1 MTDKSTRLAPERS
14 PDKPAELENEQ
25 LFELMIANV
34 RDYAIFM
41 LDPTGH
47 VATWNLGAERINGYR
62 ADEIIGKH
70 FSTFYPRV
78 DVEAGKCE
86 MELEVAAREGRFEDL
101 GWRVR
106 KDGSRFWANVV
117 ISAMRDAGGHLVG
130 FSKVTRDM
138 TDRKRAE
145 DETQA
150 RLEAEERYRYIV
162 ESVRDYAIFMLD
174 ATGHVA
180 TWNIGAERI
189 AGYKAEEIIGSHFSR
204 FYPQSDID
212 AGKCEMELRVA
223 TSEGR
228 FEDEGWR
235 LRKDG
240 TRYWSN
246 VVISAVR
253 DRNGN
258 LVGFSKVTRDL
269 TDRMRAEEE
278 RAARLAAEQANR
290 AKDEFLAMLGHEL
303 RNPMAPILTALQLLK
318 LRGEDTPL
326 KEHEIIE
333 RQVNHMKHLVDDL
346 LDVSRITKGKLEL
359 KKKPL
364 DLRMVLAKAIEIA
377 SPLLEQRNHTFELET
392 PPHPLGV
399 DGDEAR
405 LTQVLANLLTNA
417 AKYTNP
423 GGKIRVAVVEQ
434 HDHVE
439 VAVTDNGTGI
449 EPELLP
455 RVFELFVQ
463 GYRSSDRS
471 TGGLGIGLTL
481 VHKLTE
487 LHGGTVSA
495 HSEGIGKGSTFTVRL
510 PSISL
515 ARPQEALRRT
525 TGIRLTA
532 EPRRILLVDDN
543 EDALV
548 LLAEALQVAGHV
560 VRTALDPAQALQVLE
575 EFKPDLAILDIG
587 LPVMDGYELAQRI
600 REQLETG
607 TPRLFALSGY
617 GAQTDR
623 ERSRK
628 AGFSAHFVKPVD
640 VKQLI
645 ESISAS

>member
-1 MTDKSTRLAPERS
+1 
-14 PDKPAELENEQ
+14 
-25 LFELMIANV
+25 
-34 RDYAIFM
+34 
-41 LDPTGH
+41 
-47 VATWNLGAERINGYR
+47 
-62 ADEIIGKH
+62 
-70 FSTFYPRV
+70 
-78 DVEAGKCE
+78 
-86 MELEVAAREGRFEDL
+86 
-101 GWRVR
+101 
-106 KDGSRFWANVV
+106 
-117 ISAMRDAGGHLVG
+117 
-130 FSKVTRDM
+130 
-138 TDRKRAE
+138 
-145 DETQA
+145 
-150 RLEAEERYRYIV
+150 
-162 ESVRDYAIFMLD
+162 
-174 ATGHVA
+174 
-180 TWNIGAERI
+180 
-189 AGYKAEEIIGSHFSR
+189 
-204 FYPQSDID
+204 
-212 AGKCEMELRVA
+212 
-223 TSEGR
+223 
-228 FEDEGWR
+228 
-235 LRKDG
+235 
-240 TRYWSN
+240 
-246 VVISAVR
+246 
-253 DRNGN
+253 
-258 LVGFSKVTRDL
+258 
-269 TDRMRAEEE
+269 
-278 RAARLAAEQANR
+278 
-290 AKDEFLAMLGHEL
+290 
-303 RNPMAPILTALQLLK
+303 MAPILTALQLLK
-318 LRGEDTPL
+318 LRGESTPV

-392 PPHPLGV
+392 PSHPVGV

-434 HDHVE
+434 GDHVE
-439 VAVTDNGTGI
+439 VAVSDNGTGI

-495 HSEGIGKGSTFTVRL
+495 HSEGPGKGSTFKVRL
-510 PSISL
+510 PCISL
-515 ARPQEALRRT
+515 VRSQPEVPRRT
-525 TGIRLTA
+525 TGISMTA

-560 VRTALDPAQALQVLE
+560 VRTAIDPAQALQVLE

-600 REQLETG
+600 REQLDGG

-645 ESISAS
+645 ESIATA